1 MPRSSISRRRSS
13 RRSSGYAPPLS
24 STGFRRRGGAVRP
37 GLRRWFML
45 LLAPGFGTR
54 YIPLSLRLHRASN
67 IALPYE
73 PRGYEKEE
81 VEPLDEFHHEGGGLY
96 CEEVPLSEIARDV
109 GTPVY
114 VYSYGALERA
124 YRELDDA
131 FADLDHL
138 VCYAVK
144 ANGNLAVLRALASF
158 GAGADIVSGG
168 ELYRAVRAGFD
179 PKKVVFAGVGKTE
192 KELMSG
198 LGERILLFNVESAS
212 ELDLLDRI
220 CARFGKRA
228 RVALRVNP
236 NVDAETHEHITT
248 GRSRDKFG
256 IPVDE
261 ALALAQRVEGYRCVE
276 LIGVHQHIGSQIT
289 KLTPFKES
297 VERSAGLV
305 DELKAR
311 GFDIQYFNIGGG
323 LAIPYK
329 DEETPSPKEL
339 VDAIRPTLESTGT
352 KILCE
357 MGRYIAGAA
366 GVLLTRVIYRKKSGE
381 KSFIV
386 ADAGMNDLL
395 RPSLYDAHHEV
406 LPVEENGSVANADLV
421 GPVCESGDYLA
432 RDRQLPDAREG
443 DLLAVM
449 CAGAYGFSMASNYN
463 SRPRPAEVMVRGDRW
478 AVVREREGYADLVKG
493 ELVPAFL

>member
-1 MPRSSISRRRSS
+1 MDDFH
-13 RRSSGYAPPLS
+13 YQ
-24 STGFRRRGGAVRP
+24 GGD
-37 GLRRWFML
+37 LR
-45 LLAPGFGTR
+45 
-54 YIPLSLRLHRASN
+54 
-67 IALPYE
+67 
-73 PRGYEKEE
+73 
-81 VEPLDEFHHEGGGLY
+81 
-96 CEEVPLSEIARDV
+96 CEDVSLSEIAEGA
-109 GTPVY
+109 GTPTY
-114 VYSYGALERA
+114 VYSHAALERA
-124 YRELDDA
+124 YGELDEA
-131 FADLDHL
+131 FSGLDHL

-144 ANGNLAVLRALASF
+144 ANGNLAVLRALASM

-168 ELYRAVRAGFD
+168 ELYRAMRAGFD

-192 KELMSG
+192 QELMSG

-220 CARFGKRA
+220 CTRFGKRA

-236 NVDAETHEHITT
+236 DVDAGTHDHVAT

-261 ALALAQRVEGYRCVE
+261 ALALAERIGEYRCVD

-289 KLTPFKES
+289 KLAPYTES
-297 VERSAGLV
+297 VEKSADLV
-305 DELKAR
+305 EELKR
-311 GFDIQYFNIGGG
+311 RDFDIKYFNIGGG
-323 LAIPYK
+323 LGIRYK
-329 DEETPSPKEL
+329 DEETPTPREL
-339 VDAIRPTLESTGT
+339 VDAVRPALEATGT

-366 GVLLTRVIYRKKSGE
+366 GILLTRVVYRKKSGE
-381 KSFIV
+381 KSFLV

-395 RPSLYDAHHEV
+395 RPSLYDAHHEIQAV
-406 LPVEENGSVANADLV
+406 KEDGSVANADLV

-432 RDRQLPDAREG
+432 RDRELPDAAEG

-449 CAGAYGFSMASNYN
+449 GAGAYGFSMASNYN
-463 SRPRPAEVMVRGDRW
+463 SRPRPAEVLVRGESW
-478 AVVREREGYADLVKG
+478 AVAREREAYADLVKG

>member
-1 MPRSSISRRRSS
+1 
-13 RRSSGYAPPLS
+13 
-24 STGFRRRGGAVRP
+24 
-37 GLRRWFML
+37 
-45 LLAPGFGTR
+45 
-54 YIPLSLRLHRASN
+54 
-67 IALPYE
+67 
-73 PRGYEKEE
+73 
-81 VEPLDEFHHEGGGLY
+81 LDDFHYEGGGLR
-96 CEEVPLSEIARDV
+96 CEDVPLSEIAAGA
-109 GTPVY
+109 GTPTY
-114 VYSYGALERA
+114 VYSHAALERA
-124 YRELDDA
+124 YRELDEA
-131 FADLDHL
+131 FSGLDPL

-168 ELYRAVRAGFD
+168 ELYRAMRAGFD

-236 NVDAETHEHITT
+236 DVDAETHEHVTT
-248 GRSRDKFG
+248 GRGRDKFG

-261 ALALAQRVEGYRCVE
+261 ALALAERIENYRCVD

-289 KLTPFKES
+289 KLAPYTES
-297 VERSAGLV
+297 IERSASLV
-305 DELKAR
+305 DELKTR
-311 GFDIQYFNIGGG
+311 GFDIRYFNIGGG
-323 LAIPYK
+323 LGIPYK

-339 VDAIRPTLESTGT
+339 VDAIRPTLEATGT
-352 KILCE
+352 RILCE

-406 LPVEENGSVANADLV
+406 LAVNEDGSVANADLV

-432 RDRQLPDAREG
+432 RDRELPDAPEG
-443 DLLAVM
+443 ELLAVKDT
-449 CAGAYGFSMASNYN
+449 GAYGFSMASNYN
-463 SRPRPAEVMVRGDRW
+463 SRPRPAEVMVKGDSW
-478 AVVREREGYADLVKG
+478 ALVREREQNADLVKG